1 LGKRVAIFF
10 SATSLAGAFSGL
22 LAAAIL
28 NMDGKGGKAGWAWIF
43 ILYVIFAARSLARLT
58 CREGIVTVIIGSA
71 TFFILPRNPAT
82 AKFLSKGERESV
94 LLALERDRE
103 FQEEQEDFSW
113 RTCLDALRAP
123 HMWLIFVQ
131 FFCSGGESLEIRP

>member
-1 LGKRVAIFF
+1 MGLDFYPVRDIPAQYLTWLKR
-10 SATSLAGAFSGL
+10 
-22 LAAAIL
+22 
-28 NMDGKGGKAGWAWIF
+28 
-43 ILYVIFAARSLARLT
+43 
-58 CREGIVTVIIGSA
+58 REGIVTVIIGSA
-71 TFFILPRNPAT
+71 TFFILPRDPAT
-82 AKFLSKGERESV
+82 AKFLSESERESV

-131 FFCSGGESLEIRP
+131 FFCSGGKSLEIHP

>member
-1 LGKRVAIFF
+1 
-10 SATSLAGAFSGL
+10 
-22 LAAAIL
+22 
-28 NMDGKGGKAGWAWIF
+28 
-43 ILYVIFAARSLARLT
+43 
-58 CREGIVTVIIGSA
+58 VTVIIGSA

-82 AKFLSKGERESV
+82 AKFLSDSERESI

-113 RTCLDALRAP
+113 GTCLDALRAP

-131 FFCSGGESLEIRP
+131 FFCSGGKSLVTKFWSEADIRQSCCTLLPFSRLVRLTKWTLIAQN